1 MVQLSGRRAI
11 IVVLAL
17 AWLAGPSWATAA
29 RATTLNFLAAER
41 PEVFK
46 PAIAAFEKANPGTSV
61 AYTQVPFDS
70 LNAQIQA
77 RIGSQDP
84 GIDVYAADTPRIP
97 AFASRGFLLDL
108 SPYQAEIRA
117 VANQTAVGAVS
128 ASGKLWAFPMWTST
142 QLLFFNLDILTKAG
156 VSPPT
161 AAVSGRLTWDAVL
174 DDARKAQNA
183 GSRWGFTFEQVDRY
197 YQLQPLFESANAGS
211 GLTGDGNLKPD
222 ITTPAWNKTAE
233 WYSALFASGLSPR
246 GIAPE
251 QTPDLF
257 TNGQVAFFEGGPWN
271 FDKFDAASHLH
282 YAVAPVPYF
291 SGGRPATPTDSWAIG
306 ISPYAAHKDIAIKFA
321 KFLTL
326 DPEGNFLTVSAN
338 PLPPT
343 NHKAYERYLARIG
356 ALGHGIGPAA
366 HDIITYEIA
375 NTAVQRPRSVGYV
388 AFEAIMNRTFSD
400 IRNGANA
407 PAALEAAQSQLVS
420 TLARI
425 R

>member
-1 MVQLSGRRAI
+1 MVRLPRRRMPL
-11 IVVLAL
+11 VVLAL
-17 AWLAGPSWATAA
+17 AWLVSTSLAAGAHAV
-29 RATTLNFLAAER
+29 TLNFLAAER
-41 PEVFK
+41 PEVFQ

-61 AYTQVPFDS
+61 TYTQVPFDS

-77 RIGSQDP
+77 RVGSQDP

-108 SPYQAEIRA
+108 SPYQAQIKA
-117 VANQTAVGAVS
+117 VANRTAVGAVS

-142 QLLFFNLDILTKAG
+142 QLMFFNLDLLTKAG
-156 VSPPT
+156 VLPPA

-174 DDARKAQNA
+174 DDARKAQKG
-183 GSRWGFTFEQVDRY
+183 GSRWGLTFEQVDRY

-246 GIAPE
+246 GVSPE

-257 TNGQVAFFEGGPWN
+257 ANGQVAFFIGGPWN
-271 FDKFDAASHLH
+271 FDKFNAAFNLH
-282 YAVAPVPYF
+282 YAVAAVPF
-291 SGGRPATPTDSWAIG
+291 FAGGRPATPTDSWAIG
-306 ISPYAAHKDIAIKFA
+306 INPYAAHKDAAVKFA
-321 KFLTL
+321 QFLTL

-343 NHKAYERYLARIG
+343 NQKAYDRYLARIA
-356 ALGHGIGPAA
+356 ALGHGIGPTA

-388 AFEAIMNRTFSD
+388 AFEDIMNRAFSD
-400 IRNGANA
+400 IRNGANV
-407 PAALEAAQSQLVS
+407 PAVLEAGQSQLTS